1 MLSKT
6 ESTESPPPSTFPFEE
21 GSCAGTVR
29 IRHPDVIVD
38 VTFKEL
44 VDQGKVQWLA
54 AAPADH
60 RASYAGSG
68 LPFPN
73 PSAAFYGTPNKGV
86 LTVDP
91 VMGTGSEPIRLKMPN
106 SYYVCV
112 GSHLIPP
119 RLYLLY
125 QHRGEKRKISIT
137 LSTGIPYRSLSYPPA
152 RPLTGA
158 MFYAGGWEMPVRTQE
173 QILRDA
179 AYPKQNVVGIR
190 NATPALHWGLKPPL

>member
-1 MLSKT
+1 MLSKREPT
-6 ESTESPPPSTFPFEE
+6 DITDITHTTFEE
-21 GSCAGTVR
+21 GSCKGNIR
-29 IRHPDVIVD
+29 IQQADVIVE
-38 VTFKEL
+38 VTFKES
-44 VDQGKVQWLA
+44 VDQGRVQWLA
-54 AAPADH
+54 AAPPDH

-73 PSAAFYGTPNKGV
+73 PSAAFYGTPNKGI

-91 VMGTGSEPIRLKMPN
+91 VMGKGSEPIRLKMPN

-125 QHRGEKRKISIT
+125 QHHGEKRKISIT

-179 AYPKQNVVGIR
+179 AYPKQNTVGIR
-190 NATPALHWGLKPPL
+190 NASPALHWGLKPPL